1 MNIESKVFIVKQVD
15 DFSYVAD
22 YLKERIQKPCLI
34 LLEGDLGAG
43 KTTFIQYL
51 ALALGI
57 EEKVNSP
64 TFTKIH
70 EYIDKSNDLTI
81 YHLDLY
87 REIPSIDELE
97 EILQDETGIVC
108 IEWANRLNENLEY
121 EGLLNLNMQKLSLK
135 IKLNQAGFR
144 ELEVNQLN

>member
-15 DFSYVAD
+15 ELSYVAD

-34 LLEGDLGAG
+34 LLEGDLGSG

-70 EYIDKSNDLTI
+70 EYIDKANDLTI

-97 EILQDETGIVC
+97 EILQDETGIIC
-108 IEWANRLNENLEY
+108 IEWANRLKENSGY
-121 EGLLNLNMQKLSLK
+121 EGLLNLNMQKWSLK
-135 IKLNQAGFR
+135 IKLKQTGWR
-144 ELEVNQLN
+144 EFEILNF

>member
-15 DFSYVAD
+15 ELSYVAD

-121 EGLLNLNMQKLSLK
+121 EGLLNLRIQKWSLK

>member
-15 DFSYVAD
+15 ELSYVAD

-51 ALALGI
+51 ALVLGI

-97 EILQDETGIVC
+97 EILQDETGIIC

-121 EGLLNLNMQKLSLK
+121 EGLLNLRIQKWSLK

-144 ELEVNQLN
+144 ELEILNV

>member
-15 DFSYVAD
+15 ELSYVAD

-70 EYIDKSNDLTI
+70 EYIGTNNDLTI

-108 IEWANRLNENLEY
+108 IEWANRLNENVEY

>member
-15 DFSYVAD
+15 ELSYVAD

-70 EYIDKSNDLTI
+70 EYIGTNNDLTI

-121 EGLLNLNMQKLSLK
+121 EGLLNLRIQKWSLK

>member
-15 DFSYVAD
+15 ELSYVAD

-51 ALALGI
+51 ALVLGI

-97 EILQDETGIVC
+97 EILQDETGIIC

-121 EGLLNLNMQKLSLK
+121 EGLLNLRIQKWSLK